1 MATGI
6 AIGGGINI
14 GGGVSV
20 GSEGG
25 GGGALVTGT
34 ITVGTWPID
43 NYGFSA
49 QDSAGSI
56 SIAQT
61 GLFRTIGY
69 GAFAGAISFNLDGT
83 YGDVIVSNFG
93 GQINGSNTITLTID
107 GITKQITFDGMSWP
121 DNADTF
127 GLTTK
132 LGQTLNL
139 SMVVP

>member
-1 MATGI
+1 MAAPI
-6 AIGGGINI
+6 QIGGGINI
-14 GGGVSV
+14 GGGISV
-20 GSEGG
+20 GSEAAPA
-25 GGGALVTGT
+25 ALVSGT
-34 ITVGTWPID
+34 ITVGTWPVD
-43 NYGFSA
+43 NYGFDTNFA
-49 QDSAGSI
+49 AGSI

-61 GLFRTIGY
+61 GLIVGIGY
-69 GAFAGAISFNLDGT
+69 SIYGGGIVFNVDGT
-83 YGDVIVSNFG
+83 YGNVIVSNFS

-107 GITKQITFDGMSWP
+107 GITKQITFNGMSWA

>member
-1 MATGI
+1 MALIFGDGI
-6 AIGGGINI
+6 TIGSGITI
-14 GGGVSV
+14 AP
-20 GSEGG
+20 EAAPA
-25 GGGALVTGT
+25 ALVSGT
-34 ITVGTWPID
+34 ITVGTWPLN
-43 NYGFSA
+43 NYGFSSTE
-49 QDSAGSI
+49 SAGSI

-61 GLFRTIGY
+61 GLFATIGY
-69 GAFAGAISFNLDGT
+69 SVFGGGIGFNINGT
-83 YGDVIVSNFG
+83 YGNVIVTY

-107 GITKQITFDGMSWP
+107 GITKQITFNGMSWS

>member
-1 MATGI
+1 MATAI

-14 GGGVSV
+14 GGGISV
-20 GSEGG
+20 GSEAAPA
-25 GGGALVTGT
+25 ALVSGT

-43 NYGFSA
+43 NFGF
-49 QDSAGSI
+49 DTTNSAGSI

-61 GLFRTIGY
+61 GLFYSIGY
-69 GAFAGAISFNLDGT
+69 SVFGGGIVFNANGT
-83 YGDVIVSNFG
+83 YGNVIVAY

-107 GITKQITFDGMSWP
+107 GITKQITFNGMSWS